1 MKSNFFNR
9 VVNLIAISKQ
19 KKIIE
24 KNIIFFSM
32 TFLEMAA
39 LFNFMFLMEMLIFFY
54 KHQQKADH
62 KESTGNPDHSDSIA
76 YGQISTNA
84 GTQGKHKDDSKIIH
98 RRCTTAQITDT
109 HSTCIGISIYLAEG
123 LYLHCTGER
132 CHGICQH
139 IVFGWQETY
148 CK

>member
-1 MKSNFFNR
+1 MGLYDVDKVLVANGTINPRISNAVKAQQKYLSEHERRTMQDFELNGR
-9 VVNLIAISKQ
+9 RYAKT

-98 RRCTTAQITDT
+98 R
-109 HSTCIGISIYLAEG
+109 L
-123 LYLHCTGER
+123 
-132 CHGICQH
+132 
-139 IVFGWQETY
+139 F
-148 CK
+148 

>member
-1 MKSNFFNR
+1 
-9 VVNLIAISKQ
+9 
-19 KKIIE
+19 
-24 KNIIFFSM
+24 M

-62 KESTGNPDHSDSIA
+62 KESTGNQDHSDSIA

-98 RRCTTAQITDT
+98 R
-109 HSTCIGISIYLAEG
+109 L
-123 LYLHCTGER
+123 
-132 CHGICQH
+132 
-139 IVFGWQETY
+139 F
-148 CK
+148 

>member
-76 YGQISTNA
+76 YGQISTNESYRPGEIPKLEA
-84 GTQGKHKDDSKIIH
+84 ALVEQQGASVLLVVANDLDAAKSVI
-98 RRCTTAQITDT
+98 
-109 HSTCIGISIYLAEG
+109 E
-123 LYLHCTGER
+123 
-132 CHGICQH
+132 
-139 IVFGWQETY
+139 
-148 CK
+148 

>member
-1 MKSNFFNR
+1 MKSTFFNR

-62 KESTGNPDHSDSIA
+62 KESTENPDHSDSIA

-98 RRCTTAQITDT
+98 R
-109 HSTCIGISIYLAEG
+109 L
-123 LYLHCTGER
+123 
-132 CHGICQH
+132 
-139 IVFGWQETY
+139 F
-148 CK
+148 

>member
-62 KESTGNPDHSDSIA
+62 KESTGNPNHSDSIA

-98 RRCTTAQITDT
+98 R
-109 HSTCIGISIYLAEG
+109 L
-123 LYLHCTGER
+123 
-132 CHGICQH
+132 
-139 IVFGWQETY
+139 F
-148 CK
+148 